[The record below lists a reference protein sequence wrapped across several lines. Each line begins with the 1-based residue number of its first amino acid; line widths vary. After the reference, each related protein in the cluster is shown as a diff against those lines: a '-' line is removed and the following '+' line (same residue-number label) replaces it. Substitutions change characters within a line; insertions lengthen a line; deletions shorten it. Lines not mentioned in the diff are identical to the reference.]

1 MKVEIELYTENDKL
15 RVIQKNK
22 IKKSKKKKPPT
33 ISTSKIHRTH
43 SNSTAVHFD
52 VTIPKQLIVWFR

>member
-22 IKKSKKKKPPT
+22 IKKSKQKNPT
-33 ISTSKIHRTH
+33 ISTSKIHRMH